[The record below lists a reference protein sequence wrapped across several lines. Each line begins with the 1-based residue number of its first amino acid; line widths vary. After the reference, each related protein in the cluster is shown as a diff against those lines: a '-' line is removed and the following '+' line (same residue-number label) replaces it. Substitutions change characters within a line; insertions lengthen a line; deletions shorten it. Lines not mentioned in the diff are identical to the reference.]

1 MQQLCMI
8 FCNVGTRVMQPKV
21 KGKFPN
27 MTRCHTSGLCYYSH
41 VRVNGVIEGWD
52 VRRVSHEMDG
62 VM

>member
-1 MQQLCMI
+1 
-8 FCNVGTRVMQPKV
+8 MQPKL